1 MQGYSHPN
9 SHQDPYGQSQQQQQ
23 QHPYPPANRD
33 PYGYPPGPSGHSLP
47 PPQSQQQQQQG
58 GGGGNKRTAAQSILN
73 DEDEDEKPNSD
84 TASQSGGASGGT
96 AATGKVKGGASEFV
110 KKLYRMLEDRQFAEV
125 VSWGY
130 HGDTFVVKDM
140 NQFTTT
146 ILPLHFKHS
155 NFASFVR
162 QLNKYDFHKVKQADE
177 GGPMYGENT
186 WEFKHPNFRV
196 DMKDNLE
203 NIKRKT
209 PAAKKQATA
218 AARARAGAA
227 SVPSPGNGSMDPSHS
242 QNGFDSNTFQSQLDG
257 LVRSQQAMQQHMSNL
272 SADYQA
278 VIGEMMNFQRNMV
291 AQDQLMQNI
300 IQYLVNLEA
309 DQKASKSTTQDPP
322 SPFVPSSQAQKLIS
336 SYTEVARASYDQMT
350 DLSRRASL
358 SGASFPSVP
367 LPAPPPDFG
376 NFNFGQGARR
386 NDNNGPPPPPTS
398 SQQQQQPQ
406 PQQQPSNSNS
416 NQVSSPNQ
424 FQHNAPPVYDHPP
437 PSLPGPSNS
446 NNNNAST
453 PNQGAGRDVV
463 PASRPAFV
471 SNQRRES
478 NVPGWAVPPRVL
490 LVEDD
495 QVCRKLSSKFLE
507 VFGCDIDVAVD
518 GVSAVNKMKMQKYDL
533 VLMDI
538 VMPNLDGVSA
548 TSMIRQFDSTTPI
561 VSMTSNSGPND
572 VMTYFSHGMTDV
584 LPKPFT
590 KQNLRGML
598 DRHLPHLKLIQ
609 QLAEV
614 PRALGFSTD
623 EVRDAVAQS
632 MFTATTSTE
641 DQSQPNPFQ
650 SMGISDS
657 DYLDILT
664 NIATNNEGAMRLE
677 VETDGGKN
685 MFRTLGD
692 GGYSA

>member
-1 MQGYSHPN
+1 MQGYPHPGTL
-9 SHQDPYGQSQQQQQ
+9 QDPYGQAQQQ
-23 QHPYPPANRD
+23 QHVYPPPPNRD
-33 PYGYPPGPSGHSLP
+33 PYGYPTAGPSNHSLP
-47 PPQSQQQQQQG
+47 PNAAQPLPPHQG
-58 GGGGNKRTAAQSILN
+58 VGGSNKRTAAQSILN
-73 DEDEDEKPNSD
+73 DEDEDEKPISD
-84 TASQSGGASGGT
+84 TASQSGAMGGGSG
-96 AATGKVKGGASEFV
+96 TGKAKGGASEFV
-110 KKLYRMLEDRQFAEV
+110 KKLYRMLEDGQFNDT

-140 NQFTTT
+140 NQFTTH

-162 QLNKYDFHKVKQADE
+162 QLNKYDFHKVKQAEE
-177 GGPMYGENT
+177 GGPTYGENT
-186 WEFKHPNFRV
+186 WEFKHPNFRM

-209 PAAKKQATA
+209 PAAKKQATGAGRGRGGGGGASA
-218 AARARAGAA
+218 APA
-227 SVPSPGNGSMDPSHS
+227 SGNGSMDPSHS
-242 QNGFDSNTFQSQLDG
+242 SNGFDTNGFQAQLDNMNR
-257 LVRSQQAMQQHMSNL
+257 VQQAMQQHMTNL

-309 DQKASKSTTQDPP
+309 DQKAAKSSQDPA

-336 SYTEVARASYDQMT
+336 SYTEVARASYDQMA

-358 SGASFPSVP
+358 SGGSFPPISLP
-367 LPAPPPDFG
+367 PAPHDFG
-376 NFNFGQGARR
+376 HFNFGQTDRR
-386 NDNNGPPPPPTS
+386 NDTNNLPPPAPAPPS
-398 SQQQQQPQ
+398 SQQQQ
-406 PQQQPSNSNS
+406 PQQPSSNSNS
-416 NQVSSPNQ
+416 NPVHSPNQ

-437 PSLPGPSNS
+437 TSTVPSETNNNSSNTGAGGGGGNGPS
-446 NNNNAST
+446 
-453 PNQGAGRDVV
+453 
-463 PASRPAFV
+463 RPGF

-495 QVCRKLSSKFLE
+495 SVCRKLSSKFLE
-507 VFGCDIDVAVD
+507 VFGCDIDVAID

-548 TSMIRQFDSTTPI
+548 TSMIRQFDATTPI

-632 MFTATTSTE
+632 VFTATSSE

-664 NIATNNEGAMRLE
+664 NIATSNEGAMRLE

-692 GGYSA
+692 GGYNA

>member
-1 MQGYSHPN
+1 MQGYGHPGAL
-9 SHQDPYGQSQQQQQ
+9 QDPYGQQQ
-23 QHPYPPANRD
+23 QHAYPPRD
-33 PYGYPPGPSGHSLP
+33 PYGGYGGPSSGSGHAL
-47 PPQSQQQQQQG
+47 SQAHQPAQLAQHQ
-58 GGGGNKRTAAQSILN
+58 GNKRTAAQSILN

-84 TASQSGGASGGT
+84 TASQSGGGG
-96 AATGKVKGGASEFV
+96 AAAAKTKGGASEFV

-125 VSWGY
+125 VTWGY

-140 NQFTTT
+140 NQFTTA

-177 GGPMYGENT
+177 GGQGYGENT
-186 WEFKHPNFRV
+186 WEFKHPNFRM

-203 NIKRKT
+203 NIKRKA

-218 AARARAGAA
+218 AARARAGA
-227 SVPSPGNGSMDPSHS
+227 SVASPGNVSMDPSHS
-242 QNGFDSNTFQSQLDG
+242 GGGFDANGFQGQLDG

-309 DQKASKSTTQDPP
+309 DQKASKSQDPA
-322 SPFVPSSQAQKLIS
+322 SPFVPSSQAQKLIT
-336 SYTEVARASYDQMT
+336 SYTEVARASYDQMA

-358 SGASFPSVP
+358 SGGAFPPIP
-367 LPAPPPDFG
+367 LPGPPPDFG
-376 NFNFGQGARR
+376 HFNFGQDDRR
-386 NDNNGPPPPPTS
+386 NDNGGPRPPS
-398 SQQQQQPQ
+398 SHQQQHQSQPQ
-406 PQQQPSNSNS
+406 QQQPSNSNPAHS
-416 NQVSSPNQ
+416 PSSSMPQ
-424 FQHNAPPVYDHPP
+424 FQHNAPPVYDHPV
-437 PSLPGPSNS
+437 PGPSNS
-446 NNNNAST
+446 NSTAAST
-453 PNQGAGRDVV
+453 VDHANPGPVGGGAGSG
-463 PASRPAFV
+463 SRPGL
-471 SNQRRES
+471 SSQRRES

-495 QVCRKLSSKFLE
+495 SVCRKLSSKFLE

-632 MFTATTSTE
+632 VFTATTTGE

-664 NIATNNEGAMRLE
+664 NIATNNEGAMKLE

-692 GGYSA
+692 GGYNA